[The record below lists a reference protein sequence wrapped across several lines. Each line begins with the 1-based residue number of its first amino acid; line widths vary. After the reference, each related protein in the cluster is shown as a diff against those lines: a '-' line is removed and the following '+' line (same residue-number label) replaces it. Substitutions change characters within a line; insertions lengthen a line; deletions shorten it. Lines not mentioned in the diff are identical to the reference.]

1 MNASTEGTK
10 ILHTPGP
17 WSADPKRLMIETAH
31 GKVEGPVMSYLAGNK
46 GTAPGMTVSVASERH
61 ADHYLCAA
69 APDLLAAA
77 KRTVALWDA
86 VPMSSDARSV
96 PLDLN
101 GLRNAIAKAE
111 RK

>member
-1 MNASTEGTK
+1 MASALETTK
-10 ILHTPGP
+10 HTPGP
-17 WSADPKRLMIETAH
+17 WSAEPKRLIIQTAH
-31 GKVEGPVMSYLAGNK
+31 GAVEGPVMSYLAGNK

-86 VPMSSDARSV
+86 LPMDSKFRMV
-96 PLDLN
+96 PLDIV
-101 GLRNAIAKAE
+101 GLRNAIAKA
-111 RK
+111 KA